1 MGKWAR
7 ISNNIGV
14 KMISTWGIF
23 WIAAFSAGVLKVL
36 IRNIFYN
43 KRKAAEDV
51 ARKELKDEIFNNI
64 DSLKGAILTDIET
77 NKDVYQYNSTTAVLD
92 EIVETV
98 KKRLED

>member
-1 MGKWAR
+1 
-7 ISNNIGV
+7 
-14 KMISTWGIF
+14 MISTWGIF